1 MTRLAW
7 ASLRARSSSF
17 TATFLSIM
25 LASALIGSFAT
36 LAQAGLA
43 DGVSDSDS
51 NTLLVMGA
59 VVGSWG
65 SVIALFSLTSTLG
78 IMVRQRDAE
87 VALLR
92 TIGATPRQARRMIRI
107 ETFLIAVLAGGVG
120 ALLALAGGSGLLALL
135 RGTDVVDD
143 SVGSAGAGAAVTC
156 TVAVLVVVSVLA
168 ATIAGR
174 RATRGTSLGVLAESR
189 KGNRRLP
196 RWRVVVGVLLVAYGT
211 GLGAFTLVALRHAD
225 DPYAAMQTCGS
236 ASIVVA
242 VGLATVAPALLRW
255 AAIVLR
261 PLMGMFGAPGHLAG
275 HNASRRAHV
284 LAGVLG
290 PVLVLTATAVT
301 TLMAVGIDDR
311 TLSALTTDRQEQKA
325 VTLLNYV
332 VTGMIGVFAAIM
344 VLNALVAVIGQRKQE
359 FRRLHLVGATPQQV
373 RSSVLVESAVIA
385 AVGIVLGL
393 LASVVTVLPYSV
405 VRGEGVVPDGQLWVP
420 AAIAVLAAVLTL
432 GGSALAVRRT
442 MATARRL
449 SLAGTE
455 AVL

>member
-1 MTRLAW
+1 
-7 ASLRARSSSF
+7 
-17 TATFLSIM
+17 
-25 LASALIGSFAT
+25 
-36 LAQAGLA
+36 
-43 DGVSDSDS
+43 
-51 NTLLVMGA
+51 
-59 VVGSWG
+59 
-65 SVIALFSLTSTLG
+65 
-78 IMVRQRDAE
+78 
-87 VALLR
+87 
-92 TIGATPRQARRMIRI
+92 
-107 ETFLIAVLAGGVG
+107 
-120 ALLALAGGSGLLALL
+120 
-135 RGTDVVDD
+135 
-143 SVGSAGAGAAVTC
+143 
-156 TVAVLVVVSVLA
+156 VSVLA